1 MTSLRHRL
9 MGNGL
14 YALSQITRRTGRYQ
28 VVGQAYVAEAREA
41 GTSVIWAAWH
51 GMTMMLAGYVLQAYD
66 PGGLLIMMPDDWRG
80 EALAHW
86 AQRLG
91 ATPFPLNLHGDHTM
105 ASARK
110 VARMVRLMRQG
121 RDAYVTP
128 DGPDGPAYQ
137 IKPGIVYLAQKTGA
151 ALLPA
156 GAYTRTGHRLN
167 RWDRYVVPRPFSR
180 IAVVIGEP
188 LLVPAEEELD
198 AATERLTDALH
209 RVTMQAAADYY
220 EKAGEKGR

>member
-1 MTSLRHRL
+1 

-14 YALSQITRRTGRYQ
+14 YALSQMTRRTGRYR
-28 VVGQAYVAEAREA
+28 VAGQEYVAEAGEA
-41 GTSVIWAAWH
+41 GTAVIWVAWH
-51 GMTMMLAGYVLQAYD
+51 GMTMMLAGFVLQAYD

-80 EALAHW
+80 ETLAHW
-86 AQRLG
+86 AHRLG
-91 ATPFPLNLHGDHTM
+91 AIPFRLNLHGDTTM

-110 VARMVRLMRQG
+110 LARMVRRIKQG
-121 RDAYVTP
+121 QDAYVTP
-128 DGPDGPAYQ
+128 DGPDGPAYEV
-137 IKPGIVYLAQKTGA
+137 KPGVTYLAQKTGA

-188 LLVPAEEELD
+188 LLVPAEANLD
-198 AATERLTDALH
+198 TAAEGLTDALH

-220 EKAGEKGR
+220 EKGP

>member
-1 MTSLRHRL
+1 

-14 YALSQITRRTGRYQ
+14 YTLSQMTRRTGRYH
-28 VVGQAYVAEAREA
+28 VTGQEYVERAREN
-41 GTSVIWAAWH
+41 GTAVIWVAWH
-51 GMTMMLAGYVLQAYD
+51 GMTMMLAGFVLRSYD

-86 AQRLG
+86 AQRLS
-91 ATPFPLNLHGDHTM
+91 ATPFPLNLHGDSTM

-110 VARMVRLMRQG
+110 LARMVRLIRQG
-121 RDAYVTP
+121 QDAYITP

-137 IKPGIVYLAQKTGA
+137 VKPGVTYLAQKTGA

-188 LLVPAEEELD
+188 LLVPPEAELD
-198 AATERLTDALH
+198 TLTERLTDALH

-220 EKAGEKGR
+220 EKAS